1 MPNLVSISEI
11 KNSPLGEQYLTIAG
25 AAKMEVELVHL
36 KYLIQDNESLQKC
49 TPDSIQKSFL
59 ESAALGMSLNKQIK
73 ECTMVARWNKRK
85 NCHEAN
91 LVPMYQGMLNG
102 ARKHGDAKHFNVQL
116 IHENDFVDVNLAT
129 GEVKD
134 HKPAQLAG
142 KEPGAITG
150 VYAIA
155 IMNDSTRIIEIMW
168 MDEINKV
175 RNASDSYRKW
185 KKDGEKGFKPIWV
198 TWFEEMCKKT
208 VLRRL
213 CKRLKYDADSIFL
226 KMLEK
231 DNEEYSFPPSND
243 QIKYIENIASNLFK
257 DHNQFKPY
265 EDKITSLKTQDEFQ
279 DLLEDLIEEI
289 AEEWHK
295 ALDAFG
301 LGFGAVIDHNNKP
314 HEIIAIS
321 SFGKLEIH
329 QITESGYHKTPRFLT
344 LHEVGKNGLTEWE
357 KTETV

>member
-1 MPNLVSISEI
+1 MGNLISIGRI
-11 KNSPLGEQYLTIAG
+11 KESALGRQYETIAG
-25 AAKMEVELVHL
+25 SAKMEIELVHL
-36 KYLIQDNESLQKC
+36 KYLIQDKSDLQKC
-49 TPDSIQKSFL
+49 TPESVEKAFL
-59 ESAALGMSLNKQIK
+59 ESATLGMSLNKIAK
-73 ECTMVARWNKRK
+73 ECTLVSRWNKDK
-85 NCHEAN
+85 KCSEAH
-91 LVPMYQGMLNG
+91 LMPMFQGMLNG
-102 ARKHGDAKHFNVQL
+102 ARKHGDAKHFNVQM
-116 IHENDFVDVNLAT
+116 IYQNDFIDINLAT
-129 GEVKD
+129 GEVNG
-134 HKPAQLAG
+134 HKPAQLLG
-142 KEPGAITG
+142 KEPGDHIG

-155 IMNDSTRIIEIMW
+155 IMDDGTKIVEVMWKAEI
-168 MDEINKV
+168 DKI

-185 KKDGEKGFKPIWV
+185 INDEKKGFPPIWV
-198 TWFEEMCKKT
+198 TWYEEMCKKS
-208 VLRRL
+208 VLRRI
-213 CKRLKYDADSIFL
+213 CKRLKFDTDSIFL
-226 KMLEK
+226 NLIEK

-279 DLLEDLIEEI
+279 DLLEDLTEEI

-329 QITESGYHKTPRFLT
+329 QITESGYHK
-344 LHEVGKNGLTEWE
+344 K
-357 KTETV
+357 